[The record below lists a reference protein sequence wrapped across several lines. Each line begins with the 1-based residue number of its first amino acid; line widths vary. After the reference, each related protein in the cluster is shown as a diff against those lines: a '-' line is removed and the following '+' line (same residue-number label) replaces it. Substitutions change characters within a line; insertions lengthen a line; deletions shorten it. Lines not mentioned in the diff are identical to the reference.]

1 MNAIFHSLL
10 ISAAIVLL
18 WYLWEKFCVDVFN
31 DSMGVFSLFFGEE
44 APDIVLFILPWLGVA
59 ALHYFVPTF
68 WFCFV
73 VGIVTLLFP
82 ARMFR
87 DTVAWWVVL
96 FSLIGVAIWH
106 TQTTKAE
113 PPAEASIDRVSDSS
127 TIDPGIPTNRPV
139 SVVSNTTEM
148 TTQP

>member
-18 WYLWEKFCVDVFN
+18 WYLWEKFCVDMYN
-31 DSMGVFSLFFGEE
+31 DFIGVFSLFLGEE

-87 DTVAWWVVL
+87 GTVVWWIVL
-96 FSLIGVAIWH
+96 FSFIGVAIWH
-106 TQTTKAE
+106 TQATKAE
-113 PPAEASIDRVSDSS
+113 PPARTTTDRVPDPS
-127 TIDPGIPTNRPV
+127 TIDPGISTNQLV
-139 SVVSNTTEM
+139 SVVSNATER
-148 TTQP
+148 TVQP